1 MEASFEISL
10 RIFDVPS
17 LVAAAVA
24 QAIAEGVDEDEAC
37 EVYSADDLDRCLVML
52 LDPGT
57 LAGCEIHESTAE
69 VQPEA

>member
-10 RIFDVPS
+10 RIIDVPS

-24 QAIAEGVDEDEAC
+24 RAIEEGIDEEEAR
-37 EVYSADDLDRCLVML
+37 EDYDADNLDRCLVML
-52 LDPGT
+52 LDPST
-57 LAGCEIHESTAE
+57 LAGCEIHGSTAE